1 MQKNPNEA
9 LETSPKKPRERKISK
24 IKQPD
29 YLLFIVCVSLVLS
42 IFGIIGWMIVG
53 SKQVESLFREKV
65 VMHVYLMDGVN
76 YEAERDALI
85 GRLNSFNAVKQVIYK
100 DKDYAL
106 REWNELGG
114 EDFLATTKENI
125 LPESLEIY
133 FSSAFVTPSII
144 KNVQEILV
152 QNPIVSDVQYPFEL
166 FSQFKLIRQITY
178 YLGVLG
184 VALLIVAVVILSYL
198 VKLIMY
204 NNRFI
209 IRTMSLVGASHRFI
223 SRPFQRRAVFNGF
236 ISSVI
241 AVGIVFFATRVVV
254 SKIPNLAP
262 LSTTKNFVIV
272 AIIIVLL
279 GVLISWLS
287 TVFTVRKYLNTS
299 SMEKFY

>member
-1 MQKNPNEA
+1 MQESHNA
-9 LETSPKKPRERKISK
+9 DPKQAQARTRKLNK

-42 IFGIIGWMIVG
+42 IFGIIGWLITG
-53 SKQVESLFREKV
+53 TKRVEHVFREKV
-65 VMHVYLMDGVN
+65 VMHVYLMDGIN
-76 YEAERDALI
+76 YESERDALI
-85 GRLNSFNAVKQVIYK
+85 SRLKGFKAVKQVIYK

-133 FSSAFVTPSII
+133 FGSAFVTPSII
-144 KNVQEILV
+144 KNIQEILA
-152 QNPIVSDVQYPFEL
+152 QHSIVSDVQYPFEL
-166 FSQFKLIRQITY
+166 FSQFKLMRQITY
-178 YLGVLG
+178 YLGILG
-184 VALLIVAVVILSYL
+184 VALLVVAVVILSYL

-209 IRTMSLVGASHRFI
+209 IRTMSLVGAPHRFI
-223 SRPFQRRAVFNGF
+223 SEPFQRRAVFNGF

-241 AVGIVFFATRVVV
+241 AVGIVFFTTRVVV
-254 SKIPNLAP
+254 SKVPSLTP
-262 LSTTKNFVIV
+262 LSTANNFTLITVI
-272 AIIIVLL
+272 ILLL

-287 TVFTVRKYLNTS
+287 TVFTVRKYLNAA